1 MTERITGRLI
11 EVSPDLLR
19 VDDGQKLW
27 RLAVGCAVSSLR
39 PADFVELVVSRS
51 QDTNP
56 NDVAVAAVLLARPP
70 GTGQPFPSPG
80 GDYFRLNR
88 DRRRALLVERGR
100 VLSAIRRYFAEQGFL
115 EIEAPLMVP
124 SPGLELHLQGF
135 AVSDANAAGPPRYL
149 ITSPEYQL
157 KRLLVSGLRRIYSMG
172 KVFRAGEAGPH
183 HNPEFTMLEWYRAY
197 EDWRSVAT
205 DVAALSAQLATEL
218 HGSPRFVRSG
228 LGSSGSAQRID
239 LSLPWPERTV
249 REVVRQHAGL
259 DIRGDETSAELARKL
274 EQGGY
279 RVPTPTLV
287 DAQGEPFWA
296 WDDLFFSVF
305 LDHVEPKLG
314 LPDHDGVLRP
324 LLLYNW
330 PSPLCALARRK
341 PGSPEVVERFEA
353 YVAGLELCN
362 GFGELCDP
370 FEQRQRL
377 VHDLAERRRRG
388 LPEYP
393 VDERFLGALAEGM
406 PPSGGVALGIDR
418 LLMLLL
424 DAHHIRDVLPF
435 ACDEL

>member
-1 MTERITGRLI
+1 MTERVTGRLI

-19 VDDGQKLW
+19 VDDGEKLW
-27 RLAVGCAVSSLR
+27 RFAVRCSVSLFR
-39 PADFVELVVSRS
+39 PADFVELLVSPS
-51 QDTNP
+51 QDTTP
-56 NDVAVAAVLLARPP
+56 NGVVLAATLLARPQ

-88 DRRRALLVERGR
+88 DRRRAMLCARGR
-100 VLSAIRRYFAEQGFL
+100 ALASVRRYFTEQDFL

-239 LSLPWPERTV
+239 LSLPWPELTV

-279 RVPTPTLV
+279 RVPHPTLV

-324 LLLYNW
+324 LLLYDW

-370 FEQRQRL
+370 SEQRQRL